1 MEISSSE
8 WDQVK
13 ALFHSMLDMEP
24 SARLEFLNRQQ
35 LNPNLRGMLDDLLQA
50 NEEAGSFLGA
60 RELFAASM
68 GVVAHSG
75 RIQLGTLL
83 AERFR
88 IVRFCA
94 RGGMGEVYEAED
106 IELRMP
112 VAIKVIRPE
121 IADYPGMLARF
132 RREVHLAKQVTHP
145 NACRIFDLFRHHDP
159 ATGDVLFLSMEL
171 LSGPTLAERIR
182 ERGRLPEP
190 EAILLLTQTASA
202 LGAAHAAGILHRDLK
217 PGNILIETDRD
228 GALRAVITDF
238 GMAWSCDSS
247 AMTTLTAS
255 RQLAFGTPEFMS
267 PEQIEGKTLTPAS
280 DLYCLG
286 LIAYMAITGVR
297 AFDADSQL
305 FSALR
310 RLIEPPPLPSR
321 VVQDLHPEWDH
332 LIARCLQRDPTLRP
346 SSAAEV
352 AELLDHLSHGR
363 DTRSKPAISG
373 IRPFLGSQPLL
384 RRGALWANPGWRSL
398 LTIAVGLLLAA
409 WATFFVRRRHL
420 PGAAPENLTLVLA
433 DFVNTTGLSTFD
445 HGLDTALA
453 AKLQQTPYLTL
464 LPEQKIHLALR
475 YMRLPEQERLT
486 LKIALQVCQREDGQ
500 DVLQGFL
507 ASTST
512 GYIIGIRAFQCSTG
526 KQIAV
531 QQAPVEFR
539 DSVLDALDRVAEALR
554 PNLGEPS
561 ASILKYD
568 VPLVEATTPSMEAL
582 TAFAQGTQVW
592 NTQGEA
598 AALPYFLHATEIDPN
613 FAMAYA
619 RLGTVYG
626 NMGETLRAN
635 QAMQQAFDRRDRVT
649 EWERFYIV
657 SHYYGF
663 VTGEVDKEMETYQ
676 KWASAYP
683 HDMAWTI
690 NLSVDYAFT
699 GQYERAI
706 ELQRRAIAEIPG
718 LSPSYGNLAQL
729 YLAVERPD
737 EARSVLDQAHQL
749 NLHDLNIQL
758 DEYDLAFYTDDKA
771 TMNQLLVSASRFPG
785 VEDTLLAQQ
794 AATEDR
800 AGQLLE
806 GNRDAQQAASIA
818 LRAGDAE
825 TRANWLAGEA
835 LRQAE
840 LGALD
845 RSRHLAALALATP
858 SATQGSDLQ
867 LLLALAATYT
877 GDTARA
883 QSLLHSLSAAH
894 PLDTLIQSYWLPI
907 LRARIAYAQGLYPQ
921 AISALEGTH
930 DYDLGIFTPGQCMDA
945 AFTLGQV
952 LLAEHQPVAAAA
964 AFRSILLHRGLVLN
978 CPTSALAQLGLAR
991 ALRQSGDLAASRTA
1005 YQDVLALWK
1014 DADDSFLLRRRAM
1027 AEYRSIQ

>member
-1 MEISSSE
+1 MEITSSE

-13 ALFHSMLDMEP
+13 TLFHSMLDMEP
-24 SARLEFLNRQQ
+24 SARTGFLNSQQ
-35 LNPNLRGMLDDLLQA
+35 LSPNLRRILDDLLQA

-60 RELFAASM
+60 RELFAASL
-68 GVVAHSG
+68 GVVANAG

-106 IELRMP
+106 LELRMS
-112 VAIKVIRPE
+112 VAIKAIRPE

-159 ATGDVLFLSMEL
+159 NTGDVLFLSMEL

-182 ERGRLPEP
+182 EHGRLPEP
-190 EAILLLTQTASA
+190 EAILLLSQVASA

-217 PGNILIETDRD
+217 PGNILIETGRD

-238 GMAWSCDSS
+238 GMAWSGDSS

-280 DLYCLG
+280 DIYCLG
-286 LIAYMAITGVR
+286 LVAYMVLTGVR
-297 AFDADSQL
+297 AFDADSPL

-310 RLIEPPPLPSR
+310 RMIEPSPHPSR
-321 VVQDLHPEWDH
+321 IVSDLDPEWDR
-332 LIARCLQRDPTLRP
+332 LIARCLERDPAHRP
-346 SSAAEV
+346 SSAVEV
-352 AELLDHLSHGR
+352 AELLDHLSRGKHR
-363 DTRSKPAISG
+363 HRKLAHS
-373 IRPFLGSQPLL
+373 GSQSFL
-384 RRGALWANPGWRSL
+384 RGLALRARNHARSL
-398 LTIAVGLLLAA
+398 LAVTAALALLAA
-409 WATFFVRRRHL
+409 LASFFVLRRH
-420 PGAAPENLTLVLA
+420 PARPTPENLTLVLA
-433 DFVNTTGLSTFD
+433 DFVNTTGEPTFD
-445 HGLDTALA
+445 HGLDTALS

-464 LPEQKIHLALR
+464 MPEQKIHLALS
-475 YMRLPEQERLT
+475 YMRLPEKERLT

-512 GYIIGIRAFQCSTG
+512 GYTIGIRAFQCSTG

-531 QQAPVEFR
+531 QQVPVKFR

-554 PNLGEPS
+554 PNLGESS

-592 NTQGEA
+592 NTKGEA
-598 AALPYFLHATEIDPN
+598 AALTYFLQATEIDPN

-626 NMGETLRAN
+626 NMGETRRAN

-663 VTGEVDKEMETYQ
+663 VTGQVDKEMETYE
-676 KWASAYP
+676 KWAAAYP

-699 GQYERAI
+699 GHYEKAI

-737 EARSVLDQAHQL
+737 EAHSVLDQAHQL

-758 DEYDLAFYTDDKA
+758 DEYELAFYADDKS
-771 TMNQLLVSASRFPG
+771 TMYLLLASAARFPG

-800 AGQLLE
+800 AGRLIA
-806 GNRDAQQAASIA
+806 GSKDAQKAASIA
-818 LRAGDAE
+818 LHAGDAE

-840 LGALD
+840 MGAPD
-845 RSRHLAALALATP
+845 RSRHLATLALSTP
-858 SATQGSDLQ
+858 DAAQGSDLQ
-867 LLLALAATYT
+867 LLLALAATHS
-877 GDTARA
+877 GDLARA
-883 QSLLHSLSAAH
+883 QSFLHSLSAAH
-894 PLDTLIQSYWLPI
+894 PLDTLIQSYWIPI
-907 LRARIAYAQGLYPQ
+907 LRARIAYAQGIYPQ
-921 AISALEGTH
+921 AIAALDGT
-930 DYDLGIFTPGQCMDA
+930 DAYDLGIFTPGQCMDA
-945 AFTLGQV
+945 AYTRGQT
-952 LLAEHQPVAAAA
+952 LLAQHQPIAAAA
-964 AFRSILLHRGLVLN
+964 AFRTILQHRGLVLN

-991 ALRQSGDLAASRTA
+991 SLHQSGDLAASRTA
-1005 YQDVLALWK
+1005 YQDLLALWK
-1014 DADDSFLLRRRAM
+1014 DADNSFPLRRRAV
-1027 AEYRSIQ
+1027 AEYRSLH

>member
-1 MEISSSE
+1 MEIRSSE

-13 ALFHSMLDMEP
+13 ALFHTMLDMEP
-24 SARLEFLNRQQ
+24 SARLEFLHRQQ
-35 LNPNLRGMLDDLLQA
+35 LNPNLRGILDDLLQA

-60 RELFAASM
+60 RELLAASL

-75 RIQLGTLL
+75 RIQPGTLL

-88 IVRFCA
+88 IARFCA

-106 IELRMP
+106 LELRMR
-112 VAIKVIRPE
+112 VAIKAIRPE

-159 ATGDVLFLSMEL
+159 TTGDVLFLSMEL

-182 ERGRLPEP
+182 EQGRLPEP
-190 EAILLLTQTASA
+190 EAILLLTQIASA

-217 PGNILIETDRD
+217 PGNILIETGRD

-238 GMAWSCDSS
+238 GMAWSGDSS

-286 LIAYMAITGVR
+286 LVAYMAITGVR

-321 VVQDLHPEWDH
+321 IVPDLHPEWDQ
-332 LIARCLQRDPTLRP
+332 LIARCLQRDPALRP

-352 AELLDHLSHGR
+352 TTLLDHLSHAKNAH
-363 DTRSKPAISG
+363 SKPAISG
-373 IRPFLGSQPLL
+373 SLPFSRKRTLS
-384 RRGALWANPGWRSL
+384 ANPRRRL
-398 LTIAVGLLLAA
+398 LVAIAACLLLLAA
-409 WATFFVRRRHL
+409 LATFFVRRRY
-420 PGAAPENLTLVLA
+420 PSGSAPENLTLVLA
-433 DFVNTTGLSTFD
+433 DFVNTTGQSTFD

-464 LPEQKIHLALR
+464 MPEQKIHLALR

-507 ASTST
+507 ASTSS

-531 QQAPVEFR
+531 QQAPVKFR
-539 DSVLDALDRVAEALR
+539 DSVLDALDRAAEALR

-663 VTGEVDKEMETYQ
+663 VTGQVDKEIETYQ
-676 KWASAYP
+676 KWATAYP

-699 GQYERAI
+699 GQYEKAI

-729 YLAVERPD
+729 YLAIERPD

-758 DEYDLAFYTDDKA
+758 DEYELAFYADDKT
-771 TMNQLLVSASRFPG
+771 TMNQLLASASQFPG

-794 AATEDR
+794 AATDDR
-800 AGQLLE
+800 AGHLLE
-806 GNRDAQQAASIA
+806 GNRDAQKAASIA

-840 LGALD
+840 FGALD
-845 RSRHLAALALATP
+845 RSRHLAALALATRG
-858 SATQGSDLQ
+858 ATQGSDLQ

-894 PLDTLIQSYWLPI
+894 PLDTLIQSYWIPI
-907 LRARIAYAQGLYPQ
+907 LRARVAYDQGTYPQ
-921 AISALEGTH
+921 AISALEGTD

-945 AFTLGQV
+945 AYTRGQA
-952 LLAEHQPVAAAA
+952 LLAQHQPIAAAA
-964 AFRSILLHRGLVLN
+964 AFRIILQHRGLVLN

-991 ALRQSGDLAASRTA
+991 SLLQSGDRAASRTA
-1005 YQDVLALWK
+1005 YQDLLALWK
-1014 DADDSFLLRRRAM
+1014 DADDSFLLRRRAL